1 MSYVPLTDLC
11 KSWSTTAKSVN
22 VHLLAISALIK
33 KLAILHMENEVL
45 DSDNSDDVKKFVL
58 YSVMARFDKLLMD
71 LEREWNTIVSLD
83 FANSLD
89 YAISIRDI
97 QISKMMHDDS
107 LEQLKAEKE
116 FAQIVLASV
125 DELREISIVDQ
136 ILEIAEAA
144 KRMSRLSIVSDM
156 LEEKLENKFTLPLLR
171 ENSGFF
177 LLFVSPL

>member
-33 KLAILHMENEVL
+33 KLAILHMENDVL
-45 DSDNSDDVKKFVL
+45 DSNNSDVKKFVL
-58 YSVMARFDKLLMD
+58 YSVMARFDKLLID

-89 YAISIRDI
+89 YAISIRNI

-116 FAQIVLASV
+116 FAQIMLASV

-136 ILEIAEAA
+136 ILAIAEAA
-144 KRMSRLSIVSDM
+144 KNMSRLSIVSDM
-156 LEEKLENKFTLPLLR
+156 LEDKLENKFTLPLLR
-171 ENSGFF
+171 ENSAE
-177 LLFVSPL
+177 